1 MLDVIAYIWTSD
13 LMGLFKI
20 YNTLEMIYFANI

>member
-1 MLDVIAYIWTSD
+1 MLDVIAHIRKSD

-20 YNTLEMIYFANI
+20 YNMLEMIYFANI